1 MTEDF
6 DDRLDSLEDIVR
18 RLTGM
23 LVTQQATNERVE
35 TYIQEQRTMNQQVAT
50 FIESQRLFNA
60 ELVGLHRDLDTRLGR
75 IEGLLERMLP
85 GSTNG
90 RER

>member
-18 RLTGM
+18 RLTGIM
-23 LVTQQATNERVE
+23 VE
-35 TYIQEQRTMNQQVAT
+35 QHTMNQRVET

-60 ELVGLHRDLDTRLGR
+60 EIVEVHRDMKSAFERLDARMGR

-90 RER
+90 RES